1 MTKQNPEQ
9 ESTYLNQ
16 SHPALDAGSPLH
28 PQGCPI
34 PTFGDACFRWGMTT
48 ALQNKMSG
56 WLSVLRYILY
66 HTIAD
71 TDQKEKRS
79 EVVQFRINQKHEK
92 E

>member
-16 SHPALDAGSPLH
+16 SHPAPDAGSPPLAKDW
-28 PQGCPI
+28 PLSK
-34 PTFGDACFRWGMTT
+34 FGDSWSGSGMTT

-71 TDQKEKRS
+71 TYQKEKRS